1 MIFGPKPPVNWLILC
16 VISVL
21 ALIIVLGSSSASNA
35 VDSSPRRPASLI
47 YTNYRRIKERVAVD
61 YLELKSVSSGG
72 LRQKELGLC
81 GKERENFVPC
91 HNVSDNL
98 VSGFEQGEEL
108 DRHCHVLKEEDQCL
122 VRPPKEYKIPLRW
135 PSGRDIIW
143 SGNVKITKDQF
154 LSSGSMTKRLML
166 LEENQIAFHSEDG
179 MIFDGVKDYSRQIAE
194 MIGLGS
200 DTELRQAGVRTTLDI
215 NCGFG
220 SFGAHLLSLNIMAVC
235 VAGYEATGS
244 QVQLSLERGLPAMI
258 GNFIARQLPYPSL
271 SFDMIHCAQ
280 CGIIWDEK
288 DGMFLIEVDRVLKPG
303 GYFVLTSPA
312 SKLPGSSR
320 EKKRITLNPLEELT
334 QQLCWTLLAQQ
345 DETFIWQ
352 KTADLNCYE
361 SRKQQAIQ
369 LCKEGD
375 DTQPYYKPLVSCIS
389 GTSSKRW
396 IAIQNRSFDSELS
409 SAALEIHG
417 KYYLLEAF
425 CLQFTSSSFSD
436 IFSPFCSAFPF
447 HEFPLIIAGVQPED
461 FYEDMHFWRSA
472 VSNYWSLLTPLIF
485 SDHPKRPGDED
496 PLPPYNMIRN
506 VMDMSSNYGGL
517 NAALLEAK
525 KSVWVMN
532 VVSARASNALPLIL
546 DRGFTGVMH
555 DWCEPFPTYP
565 RTYDMLHADGLLS
578 QFMSER
584 CSMIDLF
591 LEMDRIL
598 RPEGWII
605 LSDSVGTIEMVRTLA
620 TQVRWEARII
630 DLQNGSDQRLLVCQK
645 PFLKK

>member
-1 MIFGPKPPVNWLILC
+1 MRSSWLNKLWMIFGPKPPVSWLILS

-21 ALIIVLGSSSASNA
+21 ALITVFGSSSSNA
-35 VDSSPRRPASLI
+35 IDSSPRRPASLI

-72 LRQKELGLC
+72 ARQRELGLC

-91 HNVSDNL
+91 HNVTANL
-98 VSGFEQGEEL
+98 LSGFEQGEEL
-108 DRHCHVLKEEDQCL
+108 DRHCQVSKEDERCL

-179 MIFDGVKDYSRQIAE
+179 LIFDGVKDYSRQLAE

-200 DTELRQAGVRTTLDI
+200 DTELSQAGVRTILDV

-220 SFGAHLLSLNIMAVC
+220 SFGAHLLSLKIMAVC
-235 VAGYEATGS
+235 IAAYEATGS

-271 SFDMIHCAQ
+271 SYDMIHCAQ

-288 DGMFLIEVDRVLKPG
+288 DGKFLIEVDRVLKPG
-303 GYFVLTSPA
+303 GYFVLTSPT
-312 SKLPGSSR
+312 SKLHGSLR
-320 EKKRITLNPLEELT
+320 EKKRITLNPMEELT

-352 KTADLNCYE
+352 KTADLECYA
-361 SRKQQAIQ
+361 SRKQHAIR
-369 LCKEGD
+369 LCKDGD
-375 DTQPYYKPLVSCIS
+375 DPQSYYQPLVPCIS

-409 SAALEIHG
+409 PAELEIHG
-417 KYYLLEAF
+417 
-425 CLQFTSSSFSD
+425 
-436 IFSPFCSAFPF
+436 
-447 HEFPLIIAGVQPED
+447 VQPEE
-461 FYEDMHFWRSA
+461 FYEDMNFWRSA
-472 VSNYWSLLTPLIF
+472 VDNYWSLLTPLIF

-517 NAALLEAK
+517 NAALLEEK

-532 VVSARASNALPLIL
+532 VVPARASNALPLIL
-546 DRGFTGVMH
+546 DRGFAGVMH

-565 RTYDMLHADGLLS
+565 RTYDMLHANGLLS
-578 QFMSER
+578 QFISER

-598 RPEGWII
+598 RPEGWVIF
-605 LSDSVGTIEMVRTLA
+605 SDTVATIEIARTLA
-620 TQVRWEARII
+620 TQVRWDARII
-630 DLQNGSDQRLLVCQK
+630 DLQNGSDQRLLICQK